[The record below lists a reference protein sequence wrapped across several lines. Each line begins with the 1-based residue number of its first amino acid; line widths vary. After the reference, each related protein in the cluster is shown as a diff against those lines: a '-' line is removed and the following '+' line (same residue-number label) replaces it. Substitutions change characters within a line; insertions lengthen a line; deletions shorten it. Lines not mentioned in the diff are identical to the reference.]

1 MNDAHSLSAALHAG
15 LTALKRRDYVTA
27 VAQLEAVRQSTPDA
41 ASRAKA
47 EMGLVRAYARTGR
60 QTAAIELCRQL
71 QQHRHPQV
79 QAWATQTLAA
89 LTPVPDSA
97 ESRASLD
104 ASSEPTHDQTGF
116 VPLASEPPRL
126 GHRAGRVPPGTV
138 VPIPSSRSRVAGSAK
153 PQAAISQPPL
163 EPMIPDSSPQSV
175 DAPPKAAIEPLE
187 SPLAN
192 SPAAPPEPNPATT
205 ELLPPRNLW
214 RQAGRV
220 QKWTTLGPVDAS
232 PLWALQVGTV
242 IAWFWWAT
250 TLVSGL
256 QAGWNRI
263 VLSLPFPI
271 SLRGLVIRTDLTWFV
286 VLLGLGLALAS
297 PWVVDR
303 LLRRLLQP
311 FSLEE
316 LEQYSPEAVRLL
328 KRVFGRRQPI
338 LRLLSSDAPLALT
351 YGWLPQAPRLVVS
364 QGALQQLSA
373 EELAT
378 LYAAE
383 LGHLRYKTAQIL
395 SSLAMVT
402 QLPYQAYRQIAA
414 WGDRQH
420 DRVLQSLAVIGSSF
434 SYGTYWLL
442 RLPLLGLSR
451 IRHYYS
457 DRIASEL
464 TGNPNA
470 LIRTELKLSLGMSE
484 ATQRQQASDPL
495 LESLDLL
502 LPVSYRAALSLG
514 SVYSQQPTPNL
525 LEWDRRHPCR
535 AWLALNQSHP
545 PLGQRLHWLTHY
557 ARHWRLEAELDW
569 ASLLASST
577 ASGPLTRQFLLQA
590 APFLGIPI
598 GVAVALGLWGIGWLA
613 LRLRWLELGWLWGD
627 PSLLWGGGLLGFS
640 MGTMLRINP
649 FFPDIH
655 QAAPRP
661 LDLAGLLSQ
670 KHALPVDS
678 QPGCWQGQLLGRPG
692 FANWLYSD
700 LMLHTPT
707 GTIRLHFTTR
717 CGVVSNL
724 LPQRLRPTALLGQT
738 VTVTGW
744 LRRGVTP
751 WIDVETLRTTRG
763 TIRSHHPV
771 ASTVLAIAAALL
783 GLAIILRG

>member
-1 MNDAHSLSAALHAG
+1 
-15 LTALKRRDYVTA
+15 
-27 VAQLEAVRQSTPDA
+27 
-41 ASRAKA
+41 
-47 EMGLVRAYARTGR
+47 
-60 QTAAIELCRQL
+60 
-71 QQHRHPQV
+71 
-79 QAWATQTLAA
+79 
-89 LTPVPDSA
+89 
-97 ESRASLD
+97 
-104 ASSEPTHDQTGF
+104 
-116 VPLASEPPRL
+116 
-126 GHRAGRVPPGTV
+126 
-138 VPIPSSRSRVAGSAK
+138 
-153 PQAAISQPPL
+153 
-163 EPMIPDSSPQSV
+163 
-175 DAPPKAAIEPLE
+175 
-187 SPLAN
+187 
-192 SPAAPPEPNPATT
+192 
-205 ELLPPRNLW
+205 
-214 RQAGRV
+214 
-220 QKWTTLGPVDAS
+220 VDAS

-250 TLVSGL
+250 TLVSWL
-256 QAGWNRI
+256 QGIWNRLI
-263 VLSLPFPI
+263 LSLPFPI
-271 SLRGLVIRTDLTWFV
+271 SLRGLVIRADLTWFV

-297 PWVVDR
+297 PWILDR
-303 LLRRLLQP
+303 LLRRLLHP

-316 LEQYSPEAVRLL
+316 LGQYSPEAVRLL
-328 KRVFGRRQPI
+328 KRVFGQRRQPV

-351 YGWLPQAPRLVVS
+351 YGWLPQITRLVVS
-364 QGALQQLSA
+364 RGALRQLNA

-383 LGHLRYKTAQIL
+383 LGHLRHGNAQVL

-402 QLPYQAYRQIAA
+402 QLPYQAYCQIAT

-420 DRVLQSLAVIGSSF
+420 DRVLQSLAVIGSSV
-434 SYGTYWLL
+434 SYGAYWLL

-457 DRIASEL
+457 DRLASDL

-470 LIRTELKLSLGMSE
+470 LIRTELKLSLGISE
-484 ATQRQQASDPL
+484 ATQRQQASAPL
-495 LESLDLL
+495 LEALDLL

-514 SVYSQQPTPNL
+514 SVYPQHPTPNL
-525 LEWDRRHPCR
+525 LEWDRRHPYR

-557 ARHWRLEAELDW
+557 ARHWRLEPELDW
-569 ASLLASST
+569 ASLSASSA

-598 GVAVALGLWGIGWLA
+598 GLAVALGLWGIGWLA

-670 KHALPVDS
+670 KNALPVDS

-692 FANWLYSD
+692 LANWLYPD
-700 LMLHTPT
+700 LMLHTST

-717 CGVVSNL
+717 FGVASNL
-724 LPQRLRPTALLGQT
+724 LLQRLRPTQLLGQT

-744 LRRGVTP
+744 LRRGVIP

-771 ASTVLAIAAALL
+771 ASTVLAVAAALL